1 MEQTSEK
8 LIKEVPPPP
17 RTGYSR
23 FLNGERWVSINSPER
38 VRAEA
43 KYRKLQRASENANAG
58 AEYQAERQQL
68 QEKTSR
74 LKSLRLAQAADRS
87 AAADAATSTPERRAG
102 ETGESAHK
110 FGVGDVVI
118 FAAQPRTS
126 AAQGQYEITGLL
138 PPREQPQYRIKS
150 VLEGHERVA
159 QEDQLSAP

>member
-1 MEQTSEK
+1 M
-8 LIKEVPPPP
+8 
-17 RTGYSR
+17 
-23 FLNGERWVSINSPER
+23 SINSPER

-74 LKSLRLAQAADRS
+74 LKSLRLAQAAEEGAGAEGNGTTAS
-87 AAADAATSTPERRAG
+87 PRRFA
-102 ETGESAHK
+102 ENGESVHK
-110 FGVGDVVI
+110 FSIGDVVN

-126 AAQGQYEITGLL
+126 AAHGHYEITGLL

-159 QEDQLSAP
+159 QEDQLSAR